1 MNRLTQVIRGI
12 EPNNP
17 IINLRR
23 TMQLP
28 ETWAWDEHDMLV
40 TAEDEVAARHAKI
53 IVDQVESLDLEDQW
67 ATTKILSSES

>member
-1 MNRLTQVIRGI
+1 
-12 EPNNP
+12 
-17 IINLRR
+17 
-23 TMQLP
+23 MQLP